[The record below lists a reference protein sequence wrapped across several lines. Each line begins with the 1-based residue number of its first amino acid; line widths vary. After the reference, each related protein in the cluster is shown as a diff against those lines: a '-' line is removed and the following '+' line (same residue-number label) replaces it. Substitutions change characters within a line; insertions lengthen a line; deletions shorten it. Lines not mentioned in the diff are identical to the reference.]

1 MIHVFQGVSF
11 FLCGIGLLIGSYTD
25 LKTREVPDYIN
36 FFLLIAG
43 FGIAGVASLIFQ
55 SWLYIVAAVIGCF
68 FCYLISS
75 IMFYTGQWGGGDAKM
90 LMGLGSLIG
99 IPFSFVTTLFS
110 FSFSEIKLPFLLI
123 FLILIF
129 FCGGMYGSCW
139 MIYLIV
145 KHRKEFFKQY
155 KEKLRE
161 KKYYKYAAY
170 CCFLVLIVASF
181 LSKDVFLSFLSFV
194 CAVLIIFLFYG
205 FFAVKIIEQIAF
217 IKQLPIAQVTEGD
230 WVAEDIIVNK
240 KTVVKKSDLGITKE
254 QLQELQELSKKKK
267 IRTIPVKYGIPFVP
281 SFLIAFV
288 LSFFLFYYY

>member
-43 FGIAGVASLIFQ
+43 FSVAGIASLIFQ
-55 SWLYIVAAVIGCF
+55 NGLYIIAAILGCLL
-68 FCYLISS
+68 CYLIPS
-75 IMFYTGQWGGGDAKM
+75 IVFYTGQWGGGDAKM
-90 LMGLGSLIG
+90 LMGIGSLIG
-99 IPFSFVTTLFS
+99 LSPSFFTSISS
-110 FSFSEIKLPFLLI
+110 FSFSNQKLPFLLI
-123 FLILIF
+123 FIIFIF
-129 FCGGMYGSCW
+129 FTGGLYGTCW
-139 MIYLIV
+139 IIFLII

-155 KEKLRE
+155 KEKLTE

-181 LSKDVFLSFLSFV
+181 LSKDIFLSFLSFV
-194 CAVLIIFLFYG
+194 CAILIIFLFYG

-230 WVAEDIIVNK
+230 WVAEDIIIDK
-240 KTVVKKSDLGITKE
+240 KTIVKKSDLGITKE
-254 QLQELQELSKKKK
+254 QLQQLQELSKKKK

-288 LSFFLFYYY
+288 VSVVVLYV